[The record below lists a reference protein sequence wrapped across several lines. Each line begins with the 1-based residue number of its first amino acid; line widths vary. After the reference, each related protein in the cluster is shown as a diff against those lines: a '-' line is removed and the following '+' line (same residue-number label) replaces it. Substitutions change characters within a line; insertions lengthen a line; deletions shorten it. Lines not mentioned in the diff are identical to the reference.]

1 MIDLHCHIL
10 PGIDDGPDFFEESL
24 YMARKAFSDGVLSIA
39 ATPHNLNGVYINI
52 VEKISG
58 AVENL
63 QKMLH
68 ANRIN
73 IKLFS
78 GSEEYFR
85 PGLTHRLLSGE
96 SSTLNNTGRY
106 VLVEFPFESFP
117 IEAKDEFF
125 ELKLKGITPIVAHPE
140 RNTTIQKKI
149 ELVSELISAGAM
161 MQITAMSI
169 TGELGEAAKSCSHKM
184 LEHRMAHIIASDA
197 HSADFRAPVLSHAVD
212 VAAGILKSRQE
223 AMAMVFEVPDAVLNG
238 VPVSIPEPRDVREKK
253 WWSILQS

>member
-10 PGIDDGPDFFEESL
+10 PGIDDGPDLFEESL
-24 YMARKAFSDGVLSIA
+24 YMARKAFSDGVLSVA

-52 VEKISG
+52 FEKISG
-58 AVENL
+58 SVENL
-63 QKMLH
+63 QKMFN
-68 ANRIN
+68 AYRVN
-73 IKLFS
+73 IKLFP

-85 PGLTHRLLSGE
+85 PGLAHRLMSGE

-117 IEAKDEFF
+117 SEAKDEFF
-125 ELKLKGITPIVAHPE
+125 QLKLKGITPIVAHPE
-140 RNTTIQKKI
+140 RNTTIQNKI

-169 TGELGEAAKSCSHKM
+169 TGELGEAAKSCSHLM
-184 LEHRMAHIIASDA
+184 LENRMAHIIASDA
-197 HSADFRAPVLSHAVD
+197 HSADFRTPVLSHAVD

-223 AMAMVFEVPDAVLNG
+223 AIAMVSEAPDAVLKG
-238 VPVSIPEPRDVREKK
+238 LPVCIPEHRNVRKKK
-253 WWSILQS
+253 WWSFP